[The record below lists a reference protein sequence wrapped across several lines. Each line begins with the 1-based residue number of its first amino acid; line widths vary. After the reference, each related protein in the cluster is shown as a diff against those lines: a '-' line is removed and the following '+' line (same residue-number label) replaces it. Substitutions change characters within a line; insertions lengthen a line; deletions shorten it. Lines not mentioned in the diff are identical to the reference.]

1 MLVDN
6 LRLLNR
12 GQILRT
18 ASAYGSSFPSEPND
32 LDLFEIVD
40 GGSLVDGVYVY
51 SERLADW
58 VAVEN
63 VNRDIYDIGLTI
75 FDRPR
80 SLDVVCKHIAART
93 FVIKPGFEGSI
104 ARASFAASDV
114 TVFQVQVLTG
124 TSALS
129 VGTLTFAVDSDVGVF
144 STVDN
149 TAIVVARGQVLR
161 IVSPEIRDATLSS
174 IDVTISGEL
183 LVPR

>member
-18 ASAYGSSFPSEPND
+18 ASAYGSAFPSDPDD

-51 SERLADW
+51 SERLAEW

-93 FVIKPGFEGSI
+93 FVIKPGFDGSI
-104 ARASFAASDV
+104 ARANFAATDV
-114 TVFQVQVLTG
+114 TVFQVQVVNGNTA
-124 TSALS
+124 TN
-129 VGTLTFAVDSDVGVF
+129 VGTLTFAADSVVGVF
-144 STVDN
+144 STVEN
-149 TAIVVARGQVLR
+149 LAIVVPRGQLLR
-161 IVSPEIRDATLSS
+161 VVSPEIRDATLSS

>member
-18 ASAYGSSFPSEPND
+18 ASAYGSSFPSEPQD
-32 LDLFEIVD
+32 LDIFEIVS
-40 GGSLVDGVYVY
+40 GGSLTDGVYVY

-58 VAVEN
+58 VPVEN

-104 ARASFAASDV
+104 ARASFAATDETIFS
-114 TVFQVQVLTG
+114 VQIVDGGVATL
-124 TSALS
+124 
-129 VGTLTFAVDSDVGVF
+129 VGSMTFAADSEIGVF

-149 TAIVVARGQVLR
+149 LAIVVRRGQLLR
-161 IVSPEIRDATLSS
+161 IISPEIRDATLSS
-174 IDVTISGEL
+174 VDVTISGDL